1 MRHMIAAAA
10 IAVLAACAAGCAGQA
25 TPGPGPSD
33 PPPSSPPMPQA
44 CTKDGPVVFAV
55 AGRQNSPAPVLTGS
69 MRSAAATAVREGS
82 AIGLVDVDGRP
93 RLVLAGAFS
102 DPGANSVAWQASQQ
116 HFLGSLAS
124 AVEQTRAAYPHA
136 DVLDA
141 LNVAGHAIRAAC
153 PYGGTIYLEDSGL
166 QETGVVNFRQA
177 GLLGAA
183 SADVV
188 SSLARLHDLPH
199 LPGMTVVLVGLGD
212 TAPPQLPLSISQ
224 QDNVVA
230 IWSAIARAGD
240 AASVRVDPAPL
251 SGAAPAHVPP
261 VSLVPIPPVALPRI
275 PGAQVA
281 RIKGGVSYTL
291 SDSLRDFA
299 VGSAGLTSLAE
310 AALVRITADIKSR
323 APGQIITCTGSTD
336 GTGTAA
342 FDHALSVERAITV
355 CNYLARQGI
364 NPRLLRT
371 VGAGK
376 ATPTAANP
384 NLRRVIITTTQTA
397 HAPG

>member
-1 MRHMIAAAA
+1 MRRMIAAAA
-10 IAVLAACAAGCAGQA
+10 IVVSAACAAGCAGQG

-33 PPPSSPPMPQA
+33 PPQSPAMPQV

-69 MRSAAATAVREGS
+69 MHAAAATAVREGS
-82 AIGLVDVDGRP
+82 AIGLVDLDGRP
-93 RLVLAGAFS
+93 RLILAGAFS
-102 DPGANSVAWQASQQ
+102 DPGANPPALQAAQQ
-116 HFLGSLAS
+116 HFLGSVTS
-124 AVEQTRAAYPHA
+124 AVEQTRAASPHA
-136 DVLDA
+136 DMLDA
-141 LNVAGHAIRAAC
+141 LNGAGNAVRAAC

-166 QETGVVNFRQA
+166 QETGLVNFRQA
-177 GLLGAA
+177 GLLGDAPA
-183 SADVV
+183 SVV
-188 SSLARLHDLPH
+188 SYLARLHDLPH
-199 LPGMTVVLVGLGD
+199 LTGITVVLAGLGD

-224 QDNVVA
+224 QDNLVA
-230 IWSAIARAGD
+230 IWSAIATAGG
-240 AASVRVDPAPL
+240 AASVRVDRAPL
-251 SGAAPAHVPP
+251 SGPAPAHVPP
-261 VSLVPIPPVALPRI
+261 VSLVPIPPVALPHI

-281 RIKGGVSYTL
+281 PYQGGVSYSL

-299 VGSAGLTSLAE
+299 VGSAALTPVAE
-310 AALVRITADIKSR
+310 AALARIAADITSR
-323 APGQIITCTGSTD
+323 AAGQIITCTGSTD

-342 FDHALSVERAITV
+342 FDHTLSVDRAITV

-384 NLRRVIITTTQTA
+384 DLRRVIITTTRTA